1 MKKNFFVLST
11 TQRYFIFFLIYFV
24 SFNCQALSI
33 IIPKTIVDQS
43 TVIENAD
50 LDMSNGSFTIEN
62 NATLTIK
69 NSRIVGTISP
79 KNPYLFSVAT
89 GKLILKNNTVSVNA
103 VNINPTPY
111 HISLYNTINVVQG
124 SAKVLSNSFTIDKPY
139 TASLLATKTDITN
152 NIVVA
157 KNRVYNFH
165 GGIVLRNSHFSVVA
179 NNAFYNVS
187 NSNVFLLE
195 SSNSNVLNNTIL
207 FAGNNNVGDGIDFVD
222 SRDINLKN
230 NFISSG
236 SCYSIVIMRCKNVV
250 IDRNNITG
258 GITYAITILPALDLP
273 GNLNAHLVE
282 LIGKPAT
289 RADIPSENIIVI
301 NNYFS
306 QNRFGLAA
314 TTVNGLIVKNNYF
327 IQHFTDTASR
337 LFWTNNDILMRD
349 VTNLTWKN
357 NFYKEAYTQDIKGNN
372 AIASN
377 FVLFPDRGGVFL

>member
-1 MKKNFFVLST
+1 MKKYMFVLSPV
-11 TQRYFIFFLIYFV
+11 QISFIFFLIFFA
-24 SFNCQALSI
+24 SFNCHALSI
-33 IIPKTIVDQS
+33 IIPKTTVDKS

-50 LDMSNGSFTIEN
+50 LDMSNGSFTITN

-79 KNPYLFSVAT
+79 TNPYLFLVET

-103 VNINPTPY
+103 VDINPTPF
-111 HISLYNTINVVQG
+111 HISLYNTINVEQG
-124 SAKVLSNSFTIDKPY
+124 SAKIVANSFTIDKPY
-139 TASLLATKTDITN
+139 TASLLATKTEITN
-152 NIVVA
+152 NIVFA
-157 KNRVYNFH
+157 KNRVYSFH
-165 GGIVLRNSHFSVVA
+165 GGIILRNSHFSVVA

-195 SSNSNVLNNTIL
+195 SSSSKVLNNTIL

-222 SRDINLKN
+222 SRDVILKN

-236 SCYSIVIMRCKNVV
+236 SCYSIVVMRCKNVI
-250 IDRNNITG
+250 IDKNHITG
-258 GITYAITILPALDLP
+258 GITYAITILPSLVLP
-273 GNLNAHLVE
+273 GNLNEHLAD
-282 LIGKPAT
+282 LIGKPAS

-314 TTVNGLIVKNNYF
+314 TTVNGLVVKNNYF

-337 LFWTNNDILMRD
+337 LFWTNNDILMRN
-349 VTNLTWKN
+349 VTNLIWKN
-357 NFYKEAYTQDIKGNN
+357 NFYKEAYAQDIRGNN
-372 AIASN
+372 TIASN
-377 FVLFPDRGGVFL
+377 FVLFPDRGGVYL